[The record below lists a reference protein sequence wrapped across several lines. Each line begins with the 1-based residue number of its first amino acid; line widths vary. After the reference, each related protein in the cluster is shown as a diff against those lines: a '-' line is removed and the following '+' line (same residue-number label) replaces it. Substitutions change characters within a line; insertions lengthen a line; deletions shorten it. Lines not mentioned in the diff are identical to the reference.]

1 MALVDGQW
9 VMPSWVHVISQF
21 RLWVLVWVIA
31 WTTTVPLFHI
41 HLPDI
46 SESLVS
52 QAGVAHTVFSPDLPD
67 EFSGF
72 SNHQN
77 HDTHLSKKV
86 LNSPELG
93 FTLSSTYSKDREVA
107 QPSALP
113 VNYCLLTSPSWPTA
127 ALELPALPKQLLVFG
142 APQSPRAPPSIA
154 SV

>member
-52 QAGVAHTVFSPDLPD
+52 QAGVAHTVFSPDLPG
-67 EFSGF
+67 EFSCF

-113 VNYCLLTSPSWPTA
+113 VNYCLLTSPSWPTE